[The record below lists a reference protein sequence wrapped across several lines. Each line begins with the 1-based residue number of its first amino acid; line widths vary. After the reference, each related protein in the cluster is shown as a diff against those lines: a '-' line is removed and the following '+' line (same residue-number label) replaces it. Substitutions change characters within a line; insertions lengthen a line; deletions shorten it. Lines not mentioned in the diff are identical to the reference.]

1 MLLKVVGVQ
10 RMDFRFDD
18 GKEIHGWKLHGIEL
32 DKTSDNLIGNTV
44 QTVMIRDD
52 SPIADTVQAVS
63 IGDEYKLF
71 FGKGSNRVEFMMK
84 NNK

>member
-32 DKTSDNLIGNTV
+32 DKSSDNLIGNTV

-52 SPIADTVQAVS
+52 SPIATRHRPHPLAMNISCSLARGVT
-63 IGDEYKLF
+63 G
-71 FGKGSNRVEFMMK
+71 
-84 NNK
+84 